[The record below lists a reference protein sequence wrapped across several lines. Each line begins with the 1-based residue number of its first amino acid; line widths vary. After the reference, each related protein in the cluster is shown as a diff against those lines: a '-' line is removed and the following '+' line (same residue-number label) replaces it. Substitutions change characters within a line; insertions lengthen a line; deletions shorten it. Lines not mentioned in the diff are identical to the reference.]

1 MYENQICLR
10 TLYSKVKTN
19 SSKKHVIKKF
29 QEAAKLTV
37 NMFLASKKEE
47 VEEGVKKRRKKM
59 FSRKC
64 PIIIVN

>member
-47 VEEGVKKRRKKM
+47 VEVADVWEEEEQERHWQRYH
-59 FSRKC
+59 
-64 PIIIVN
+64 